1 MARYKDSGSASK
13 EKTYIK
19 NKKDNNNNNN
29 CNSPTPDP
37 TTQGKHLITNDTQG
51 SGMKPKKNNNNSKTT
66 KTYNRRH
73 RTRKFKPTTHQNE
86 NIALRTTPLKRTEQ
100 NRTNRVKYTRG
111 GLRFKESA
119 TCKEAPKQI
128 GKAKLEER

>member
-51 SGMKPKKNNNNSKTT
+51 SGMKPKNNNSKTT